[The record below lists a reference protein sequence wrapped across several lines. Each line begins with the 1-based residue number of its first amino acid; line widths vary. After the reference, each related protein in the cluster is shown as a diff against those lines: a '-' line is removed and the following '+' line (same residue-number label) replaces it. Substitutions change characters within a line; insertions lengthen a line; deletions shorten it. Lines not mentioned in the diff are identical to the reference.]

1 MPYADPED
9 PDYIRSYTYADLD
22 ALLEVY
28 GHICRVNP
36 ASEVI
41 IRTTDLVEEDD
52 YSAHLVLLGG
62 VDWNPV
68 LRDSLHRL
76 SLPIRQRSRSG
87 ESAHEG
93 FFEVGQGEHRKEF
106 AAVLD
111 GQGGKRILREDVAHF
126 FRGRSPYDPSRTL
139 TICNG
144 MFGRGTYGAVRT
156 LTDPK
161 KRNRNEDYLRR
172 RFPRQRS
179 FSILFRV
186 LIVDKQT
193 ITPDWSIPENI
204 FHAWSED

>member
-1 MPYADPED
+1 
-9 PDYIRSYTYADLD
+9 
-22 ALLEVY
+22 
-28 GHICRVNP
+28 
-36 ASEVI
+36 
-41 IRTTDLVEEDD
+41 
-52 YSAHLVLLGG
+52 
-62 VDWNPV
+62 
-68 LRDSLHRL
+68 
-76 SLPIRQRSRSG
+76 
-87 ESAHEG
+87 
-93 FFEVGQGEHRKEF
+93 
-106 AAVLD
+106 
-111 GQGGKRILREDVAHF
+111 
-126 FRGRSPYDPSRTL
+126 
-139 TICNG
+139 